1 MGREEKREEKLG
13 EVYWRA
19 ARETKMIGEDSLEN
33 NSKEKIRIEKNQVV
47 EKRWWKSN
55 NWYGCLWD

>member
-47 EKRWWKSN
+47 EKRW
-55 NWYGCLWD
+55 